1 VPFIRHTRDK
11 RGYESTFV
19 MHAYRPTSNEPNR
32 TRVLYLFR
40 TPSHVRIGR
49 QALESEVME
58 ALEHTHPDL
67 SFDWTSLVRE
77 PVVVRPE
84 AERPNRPPQRPAPR
98 PAPVAVTP
106 APVVELEDESLLGR
120 VLGPAAAALLR
131 QRYTDLSQRIL
142 RRARTPEE
150 RDRLTERLKRLNPD
164 DWSDEGSVRSGAQT
178 VEAGWDA
185 IAVELPSRRRGRRG
199 GRRPGHEPGGAPT
212 TATPGPGG
220 GAETSPPPAQVSGI
234 MDGEEDNAGN
244 SSTYAGG
251 PDRDADD
258 TGHDA
263 GVGPAETDAPASLTP
278 AEPAGPDV
286 PVDD

>member
-11 RGYESTFV
+11 RGYESTYV

-49 QALESEVME
+49 QPLESEVME

-77 PVVVRPE
+77 PVVVRSEP
-84 AERPNRPPQRPAPR
+84 ERPNRPPQRPPPR
-98 PAPVAVTP
+98 PVPP
-106 APVVELEDESLLGR
+106 APPPVIELEDESLLGK
-120 VLGPAAAALLR
+120 VLGAAAAARLR
-131 QRYTDLSQRIL
+131 QRYNDLSQRIL

-150 RDRLTERLKRLNPD
+150 RDRLNERLKRLNPD
-164 DWSDEGSVRSGAQT
+164 DWSDEGSVRSSAQS
-178 VEAGWDA
+178 VEAEWDA

-199 GRRPGHEPGGAPT
+199 GRRRGQDLGAVPAAAALTPGGD
-212 TATPGPGG
+212 
-220 GAETSPPPAQVSGI
+220 AETHPAPPEASGI
-234 MDGEEDNAGN
+234 MDGEDDHAGN
-244 SSTYAGG
+244 SSTYADG
-251 PDRDADD
+251 PDRAVDD
-258 TGHDA
+258 PGHDP
-263 GVGPAETDAPASLTP
+263 GVGAAEADHPDSVAP

>member
-11 RGYESTFV
+11 RGYESTYV

-49 QALESEVME
+49 QALEAEVME

-77 PVVVRPE
+77 PVIVRPE
-84 AERPNRPPQRPAPR
+84 PERPNRPPPRSAPPRPA
-98 PAPVAVTP
+98 PAPVAVPSP
-106 APVVELEDESLLGR
+106 AIELVDESLLGR
-120 VLGPAAAALLR
+120 VIGAAAAARLR
-131 QRYTDLSQRIL
+131 QRYTDLSQRIF

-164 DWSDEGSVRSGAQT
+164 DWTDEGLVRSGAQT
-178 VEAGWDA
+178 VEAEWDA

-199 GRRPGHEPGGAPT
+199 GRRRGHDHGAPG
-212 TATPGPGG
+212 AAAPVPGG
-220 GAETSPPPAQVSGI
+220 GVDVGPAPPEASGI
-234 MDGEEDNAGN
+234 MDGEDDNAG
-244 SSTYAGG
+244 SSTYADG

-258 TGHDA
+258 TGHDP
-263 GVGPAETDAPASLTP
+263 GVGPAETDHSDAGAP
-278 AEPAGPDV
+278 AEPTGPDV

>member
-11 RGYESTFV
+11 RGYESTYV

-49 QALESEVME
+49 QALEAEVME

-77 PVVVRPE
+77 PVVVRSEP
-84 AERPNRPPQRPAPR
+84 ERPNRPQRPPPR
-98 PAPVAVTP
+98 PVPAAPPPV
-106 APVVELEDESLLGR
+106 VVELEDESLLGK
-120 VLGPAAAALLR
+120 VLGAAAAARLR
-131 QRYTDLSQRIL
+131 QRYNDLSQRIL

-164 DWSDEGSVRSGAQT
+164 DWSDEGSVRSSAQS
-178 VEAGWDA
+178 VEAEWDA

-199 GRRPGHEPGGAPT
+199 GRRRGQDQGLAPVAAALTPGGDAENRPAPPE
-212 TATPGPGG
+212 A
-220 GAETSPPPAQVSGI
+220 SGI
-234 MDGEEDNAGN
+234 MDGEDDHAGN
-244 SSTYAGG
+244 SSTYADGS
-251 PDRDADD
+251 DRDVDD
-258 TGHDA
+258 PGHDP
-263 GVGPAETDAPASLTP
+263 GVGAAEADHPDGGAP